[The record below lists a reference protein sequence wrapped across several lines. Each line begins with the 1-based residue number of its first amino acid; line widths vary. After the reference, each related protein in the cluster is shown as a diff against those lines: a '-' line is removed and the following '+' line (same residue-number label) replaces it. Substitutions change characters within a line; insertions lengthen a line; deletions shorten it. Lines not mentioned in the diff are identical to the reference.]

1 MCLWVSLKKSGLFSP
16 LTFTTEGKASNPVC
30 CSCCHGTV
38 GQECS
43 GLTVFLGCQSRSPG
57 TYHQVSYYSER
68 RICTVTEYPESSAN
82 TLCCDSDFF
91 PSKSPPGS
99 YVLQHLTQ
107 SWLPAIWDKDTHSP
121 YVGRAWRG
129 IKGFS
134 IPFKNTGLK
143 HVLSHSSFERF
154 SGYKY

>member
-1 MCLWVSLKKSGLFSP
+1 MWVCVFCWIQITHLNLIWIAEVCLWVSLKKSGLFSP

-43 GLTVFLGCQSRSPG
+43 GLTVFLGCQFRSPG

-91 PSKSPPGS
+91 PSKIHKA
-99 YVLQHLTQ
+99 HLVVMFFST
-107 SWLPAIWDKDTHSP
+107 WHRAGCLP
-121 YVGRAWRG
+121 
-129 IKGFS
+129 
-134 IPFKNTGLK
+134 
-143 HVLSHSSFERF
+143 
-154 SGYKY
+154 SGTKTLIHHM